1 LKKLDHPNIIKVYE
15 FYQNEAN
22 FYIVTDLCEGKELFD
37 KIIDK
42 GNFQEGEAAALIK
55 QVLSAVAYCHHHK
68 IVHRDLKP
76 ENILY
81 ESLEDNSNIKVI
93 DFGASNVFRA
103 NEKMGKLVGTP
114 YYIAPEILF
123 GSYDEKVDVW
133 SCGIMLYIV
142 LCGYPPFNGKN
153 NRDIFESVKNK
164 SLYFDEEDFGHIS

>member
-1 LKKLDHPNIIKVYE
+1 MNLTPTILQDHPNIIKVYE

-103 NEKMGKLVGTP
+103 NEKMGKLVGTVSN
-114 YYIAPEILF
+114 F
-123 GSYDEKVDVW
+123 
-133 SCGIMLYIV
+133 
-142 LCGYPPFNGKN
+142 
-153 NRDIFESVKNK
+153 
-164 SLYFDEEDFGHIS
+164 